1 MRYNYLIYQISIFK
15 SSSEGIFIDFR
26 KREGGW
32 REAER
37 ERKRD
42 RETERQRL
50 VDYRNGLV

>member
-42 RETERQRL
+42 RETEKERETSM
-50 VDYRNGLV
+50 V